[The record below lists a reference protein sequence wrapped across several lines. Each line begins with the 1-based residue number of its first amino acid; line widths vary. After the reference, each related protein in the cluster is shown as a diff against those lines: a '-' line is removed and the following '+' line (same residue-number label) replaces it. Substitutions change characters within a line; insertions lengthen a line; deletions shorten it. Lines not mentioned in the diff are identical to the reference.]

1 MKDTRE
7 HILNMSFE
15 LFLQKSFKEVTMKEI
30 VEKTGLSKG
39 AFYHYFDSKEQIYL
53 EVINQA
59 FSSLIYV
66 DFSRFDKSSLCR
78 FYHNYLEYM
87 DQIYTSFQRSSNG
100 DTFDLNYYSLIF
112 DALRIFPD
120 FKERMLKSSE
130 EEMDAWKAIIH
141 DARVSGEIQSPM
153 SDEEIASVF
162 VHTNSGIG
170 MNNMMIGK
178 SETTT
183 AQLKVLWDSLYTQI
197 KA

>member
-1 MKDTRE
+1 MKDTRD
-7 HILNMSFE
+7 HIIKVSFG

-53 EVINQA
+53 EIINQA

-66 DFSRFDKSSLCR
+66 DYSRFSKTSLYN
-78 FYHNYLEYM
+78 FYHDYIDYLNR
-87 DQIYTSFQRSSNG
+87 IYDSFTSSSNG
-100 DTFDLNYYSLIF
+100 DSFDLNYYSLIF
-112 DALRIFPD
+112 DALRLFPN
-120 FKERMLKSSE
+120 FKDKMIESSGQE
-130 EEMDAWKAIIH
+130 LDAWKAVVHI
-141 DARVSGEIQSPM
+141 AKENGEIKSSM
-153 SDEEIASVF
+153 SNEEIASIF

-178 SETTT
+178 SETSTS
-183 AQLKVLWDSLYTQI
+183 LLIELWDSFYLQI

>member
-1 MKDTRE
+1 MKDTRD
-7 HILNMSFE
+7 HIINVSFG
-15 LFLQKSFKEVTMKEI
+15 LFLQKSYKEVTMKEI

-53 EVINQA
+53 EIINQA

-66 DFSRFDKSSLCR
+66 DYNKFSKTSLYN
-78 FYHNYLEYM
+78 FYHDYIDYLNRVY
-87 DQIYTSFQRSSNG
+87 DSFKRSCNG
-100 DTFDLNYYSLIF
+100 DSFDLNYYSLIF
-112 DALRIFPD
+112 DALRLFPE
-120 FKERMLKSSE
+120 FKEKVIESSKQELDSWRTIIQVARENGEIKSS
-130 EEMDAWKAIIH
+130 MN
-141 DARVSGEIQSPM
+141 
-153 SDEEIASVF
+153 DEEIAGIF

-183 AQLKVLWDSLYTQI
+183 GILIELWDSFYLQI